1 MEINSKK
8 KKDALNATESQRSS
22 RAGSSTAT
30 NVSSMVSESQATD
43 QSLSSLS
50 QSEVVYNSSIVS
62 SSGQD
67 MMGVSSSCN
76 LQASKFLKIG
86 TSPGSQKLLA
96 YMGKNQFTPEIS
108 KIPLALQP
116 EALVNTSGPVLFS
129 SPDKLIQPAYCQLL
143 W

>member
-8 KKDALNATESQRSS
+8 KKDALNASESQRSS

-67 MMGVSSSCN
+67 MMGVSSSC
-76 LQASKFLKIG
+76 
-86 TSPGSQKLLA
+86 
-96 YMGKNQFTPEIS
+96 
-108 KIPLALQP
+108 
-116 EALVNTSGPVLFS
+116 
-129 SPDKLIQPAYCQLL
+129 KLIQPASCQLL
-143 W
+143 E

>member
-8 KKDALNATESQRSS
+8 KKDALNTSESQRSS

-67 MMGVSSSCN
+67 MMGVSSSCK
-76 LQASKFLKIG
+76 QASIFLKIG
-86 TSPGSQKLLA
+86 TCPASQKLLA
-96 YMGKNQFTPEIS
+96 YMGKNQFSLEIS
-108 KIPLALQP
+108 KS
-116 EALVNTSGPVLFS
+116 TC
-129 SPDKLIQPAYCQLL
+129 PAA
-143 W
+143 

>member
-8 KKDALNATESQRSS
+8 KKDALNASESQRSS

-67 MMGVSSSCN
+67 MMGVSSSCKPMLAPTVN
-76 LQASKFLKIG
+76 VLKF
-86 TSPGSQKLLA
+86 
-96 YMGKNQFTPEIS
+96 
-108 KIPLALQP
+108 
-116 EALVNTSGPVLFS
+116 
-129 SPDKLIQPAYCQLL
+129 
-143 W
+143 